1 MKIFLNDIR
10 LRAYHG
16 VLPQERQVG
25 GDFLVSVS
33 AVTNHEQA
41 TVSDELADTVN
52 YALVADVVRQEMAIP
67 SRLLEHVCGRI
78 CRRLLSDFPM
88 LDSVTV
94 RLTKLAPPITGL
106 QCNGS
111 GVELTLSR

>member
-25 GDFLVSVS
+25 GEYLVSVS
-33 AVTNHEQA
+33 AETNHEKA
-41 TVSDELADTVN
+41 TMSDELADTVN

-67 SRLLEHVCGRI
+67 SQLLEHVCGRI
-78 CRRLLSDFPM
+78 CRRMLRDFPM

-94 RLTKLAPPITGL
+94 RLTKLVPPITGL